1 MNQLHEW
8 SFVLVSKSPLRIGT
22 DDGDLLLDE
31 DGRPFLP
38 GTSWAG
44 ACRAYMLA
52 LDKSNEA
59 LFGSQGSGGVQR
71 GSRLIFSDG
80 ICITPQPFEVRP
92 RVKLDR
98 ATRTVGREKFEQM
111 MVAAGARF
119 RVKLTLRTDDEADRE
134 RVERMLDALHRGF
147 IRLGAYKSTGGGK
160 MAIEDGRY
168 VCYDFR
174 NRGDL
179 EAYVE
184 ESKPAFPW
192 EPQAAARYDVLWI
205 EIAGEL
211 AGPLLIAGPYPHDSS
226 KPDRSPIQSRYDGE
240 MRCIIPATSLKGALR
255 HQTARII
262 RAIGADTSLEEHI
275 FDGRIALEDILLE
288 EPRTKIYHRVA
299 INPLKGGYKD
309 AALVEEETVTG
320 KFTAGLHLRYDDGS
334 VRDRAAAALVLL
346 ALRDLAAGRQ
356 TLGSGQ
362 GIGRGNV
369 RLSSLRMRCGD
380 RQVMI
385 DFGRRSVHDPCGWMA
400 ELQKA
405 LDACVKKE
413 GEAG

>member
-52 LDKSNEA
+52 LDPANEA
-59 LFGSQGSGGVQR
+59 LFGSQGSGSVQQ

-80 ICITPQPFEVRP
+80 VCITPQPFEVRP

-98 ATRTVGREKFEQM
+98 ATRTVGKEKFGQM
-111 MVAAGARF
+111 TVAAGAKF
-119 RVKLTLRTDDEADRE
+119 RVKLTLRTDNVKDKE
-134 RVERMLDALHRGF
+134 RVERMLHALHSGI
-147 IRLGAYKSTGGGK
+147 IRLGAYKSTGGGR

-168 VCYDFR
+168 VGYDFAKR
-174 NRGDL
+174 EDL

-184 ESKPAFPW
+184 ESKPADEWKPM
-192 EPQAAARYDVLWI
+192 ELDPDGVLCI
-205 EIAGEL
+205 DIAGEL
-211 AGPLLIAGPYPHDSS
+211 AGPMLIAGQYPLDSN
-226 KPDRSPIQSRYDGE
+226 KPDRTPVWSEYDGE
-240 MRCIIPATSLKGALR
+240 PRYIIPATSLKGALR
-255 HQTARII
+255 HQTVRII
-262 RAIGADTSLEEHI
+262 RAIGADPSLEEHL
-275 FDGRIALEDILLE
+275 FEGRIMLEDILLE
-288 EPRTKIYHRVA
+288 EPKTKIYHRVA
-299 INPLKGGYKD
+299 INPLTGGNKD
-309 AALVEEETVTG
+309 GALLDEETVTG
-320 KFTAGLHLRYDDGS
+320 KFTAGLHLRYDDS
-334 VRDRAAAALVLL
+334 ERDQAAAALVLL
-346 ALRDLAAGRQ
+346 ALRDLAEGRQ

-369 RLSSLRMRCGD
+369 RLSSLRMRYGD
-380 RQVMI
+380 RTVEI
-385 DFGRRSVHDPCGWMA
+385 DFVRRSVHDPYGWMA
-400 ELQKA
+400 ELQRS